1 MQIFYSVPENLKKEF
16 GINLKSNLKMAQFA
30 IYSVFHW
37 WIESQIL
44 AELSHVRSARS
55 GAPLVMKI

>member
-1 MQIFYSVPENLKKEF
+1 
-16 GINLKSNLKMAQFA
+16 MAQFA